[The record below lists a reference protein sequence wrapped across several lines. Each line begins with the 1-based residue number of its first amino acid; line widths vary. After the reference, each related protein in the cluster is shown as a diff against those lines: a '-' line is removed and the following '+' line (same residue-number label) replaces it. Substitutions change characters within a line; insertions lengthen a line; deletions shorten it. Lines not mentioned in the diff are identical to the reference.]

1 MSFLFFRIYFANDE
15 NYSYKISICKQ
26 GDTDTAA
33 VQQHGT
39 KWKES
44 EWKTI
49 GTFHGAHV
57 TGGSKSCDQ
66 NLIHA

>member
-1 MSFLFFRIYFANDE
+1 M
-15 NYSYKISICKQ
+15 CKQ

-33 VQQHGT
+33 VQQHGV

-44 EWKTI
+44 EWKVI
-49 GTFHGAHV
+49 GTFRDAHV